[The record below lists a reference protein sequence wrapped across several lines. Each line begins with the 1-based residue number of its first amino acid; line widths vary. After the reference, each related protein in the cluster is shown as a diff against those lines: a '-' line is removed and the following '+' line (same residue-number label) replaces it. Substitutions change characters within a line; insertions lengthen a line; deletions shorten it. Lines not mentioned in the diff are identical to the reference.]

1 MEDVVGTMSGE
12 GSSGRPAKRSR
23 GACELEGAQPEGNPI
38 DTDED
43 EIAGYCEDGLGL
55 KVS

>member
-1 MEDVVGTMSGE
+1 MVATMSGE
-12 GSSGRPAKRSR
+12 GSSGRPAKRLR
-23 GACELEGAQPEGNPI
+23 GACELEGGAQPEGNPR